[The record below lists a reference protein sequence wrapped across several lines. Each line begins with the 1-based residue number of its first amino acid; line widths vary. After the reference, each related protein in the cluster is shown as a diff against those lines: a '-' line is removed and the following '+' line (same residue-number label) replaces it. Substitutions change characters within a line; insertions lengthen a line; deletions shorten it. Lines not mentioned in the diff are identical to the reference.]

1 MHQGC
6 IVIGEEEEGV
16 GEMVIG
22 VVGVT
27 EEEVDMVRAVIQ
39 GQEVQDLWGMM
50 V

>member
-6 IVIGEEEEGV
+6 IGEEEEGV

-27 EEEVDMVRAVIQ
+27 EGEVDTVRAVKQ
-39 GQEVQDLWGMM
+39 GQDGLDLGGM
-50 V
+50 VV